1 MSTTVSMRHRTGQ
14 RGLTLIELM
23 VAVALNL
30 VVVLVAAYLYLN
42 GRSTEK
48 SMEERAAL
56 FENGQLALELLGK
69 EIGNAGYYPAHM
81 QEPGTTLSVA
91 RGQYTNPV
99 PAVPAFDA
107 GVFGCTHGYFNVKS
121 GACAAADDK
130 TKTGDG
136 IVLNYFTDDAL
147 NLSAGARA
155 DCQGHIVDKD
165 TAANTADRVG
175 AAANNPQ
182 LPPAHPLFVSNGYT
196 LTQLIYKLDGGRT
209 ISTFG
214 LSCDGNGGNTSYQSL
229 VPGIEQLRIKYGLRD
244 ASAARATQYVDATA
258 AGAAAP
264 IVADD
269 QTYQGWQRVVSVQV
283 CLVARSLTA
292 TRFRGAGAETRL
304 DCDGN
309 TFPDDGVQRRRFIQ
323 VFAVKNRLS

>member
-1 MSTTVSMRHRTGQ
+1 MSTRSSVSHLASQ

-48 SMEERAAL
+48 AMEERAAL

-81 QEPGTTLSVA
+81 QEPGTTLSVT

-99 PAVPAFDA
+99 PAVSAFDA
-107 GVFGCTHGYFNVKS
+107 GVFGCTNGYFNVKS
-121 GACAAADDK
+121 GACAAVDGIN
-130 TKTGDG
+130 KTGDG
-136 IVLNYFTDDAL
+136 IVLNYFTEDAL
-147 NLSAGARA
+147 SLSAGARA
-155 DCQGHIVDKD
+155 DCQGHIVDGD
-165 TAANTADRVG
+165 ASVNTADRVG
-175 AAANNPQ
+175 AAAKNPQ
-182 LPPAHPLFVSNGYT
+182 LPPAHPLFVSNRYT
-196 LTQLIYKLDGGRT
+196 LGKIDYAIEGGRT

-214 LSCDGNGGNTSYQSL
+214 LSCVGNGSAKYQSL

-244 ASAARATQYVDATA
+244 ASAARATQYVDAAA
-258 AGAAAP
+258 AGTAGP
-264 IVADD
+264 ISADD

-309 TFPDDGVQRRRFIQ
+309 TMRDDGVQRRRFIQ